1 MDSKEVRFGEE
12 QGHPVFER
20 EGKLVSLGVDV
31 GNLWGLGEAVGL
43 KL

>member
-1 MDSKEVRFGEE
+1 MIVLREVVDSKEVRLGEE

-20 EGKLVSLGVDV
+20 ELKL